1 MDIYGKARS
10 FTGEKTFIPFR
21 YQGQYEDVETGLYY
35 NRFRY
40 YSPDTGTYMSQDPIG
55 LLGNMP
61 NMYSY
66 VHDSNAWIDPLGL
79 LRVGEVAGYGSKAHA
94 GDGLDAH
101 EMLRNAFL
109 KDSPLTDI
117 TTRSG
122 AKGNP
127 AMALDKPLH
136 KAVHDAEARI
146 KASIGMSRN
155 QYFKR
160 AKGNIRVMYQAMQEV
175 LVDTGKISQQQ
186 LRNMRRQVE
195 KFAKSKGCY

>member
-1 MDIYGKARS
+1 MEDC
-10 FTGEKTFIPFR
+10 PFQ
-21 YQGQYEDVETGLYY
+21 YLGQYKDAETGLYY

-40 YSPDTGTYMSQDPIG
+40 YSPDLGTYISQDPIG
-55 LLGNMP
+55 LESGEP
-61 NMYSY
+61 NFYAY
-66 VHDSNAWIDPLGL
+66 IKDSNCWIAPLGL
-79 LRVGEVAGYGSKAHA
+79 LGIGEVAGYMSDAHKK
-94 GDGLDAH
+94 DGLDAH

-127 AMALDKPLH
+127 AMALNKPLH

-146 KASIGMSRN
+146 KASLGMSRN

-175 LVDTGKISQQQ
+175 LVDTGVITQQQ
-186 LRNMRRQVE
+186 LRNMRKQVE